1 MTRIFKTFVVS
12 VIALGHVQACASST
26 PDGAAPDIPEFTS
39 MLETARVED
48 GAVGFAMAL
57 IDDGELIY
65 AHGFGETELGRG
77 APITPSHIFHWASVS
92 KPLLA
97 TAIMQLSER
106 GQLSL
111 DAKLI
116 DILPDYRI
124 TDPRQRDI
132 TIRQILLHT
141 SGIPDVENYNWD
153 KPEYDDAALMRW
165 ALTDSPRDLLFD
177 PGTARKYSNVGYEI
191 LGAVI
196 ERISGM
202 SFEDYMRANIFEPL
216 AMTGATFVYPDTENA
231 LRTTGHAGAKE
242 AKRRVEHYPY
252 NRRHGPSSTLNTS
265 VMSFA
270 PFAQALLA
278 GGSLGGAH
286 ILDADTLADMWAPR
300 WTIDEEN
307 AESGAMGWVVENRPG
322 RTRMVRHFGWDD
334 GFRSALL
341 LFPDTK
347 QAVLFVTND
356 EDADL
361 RAYLFPALDILK
373 ERTSGE
379 N

>member
-1 MTRIFKTFVVS
+1 MVRLFKTFFIS
-12 VIALGHVQACASST
+12 AIAFAQAQACAST
-26 PDGAAPDIPEFTS
+26 APKATPDIPEFTS
-39 MLETARVED
+39 MLEAARLED

-65 AHGFGETELGRG
+65 AKGFGETELGGG
-77 APITPSHIFHWASVS
+77 APITPSHVFHWASVS
-92 KPLLA
+92 KPLVA

-116 DILPDYRI
+116 EILPDYRI

-141 SGIPDVENYNWD
+141 SGIPDVEDYDWD
-153 KPEYDDAALMRW
+153 KPEYDEEALRRW
-165 ALTDSPRDLLFD
+165 VLTDSPRDLLFD
-177 PGTARKYSNVGYEI
+177 PGTERKYSNVGYEI
-191 LGAVI
+191 LGALI

-202 SFEDYMRANIFEPL
+202 SFEEYMSANIFESL
-216 AMTGATFVYPDTENA
+216 GMKGTTFIYPDTEKA
-231 LRTTGHAGAKE
+231 LRSVGHAGAKGE
-242 AKRRVEHYPY
+242 KHRIEHYPY

-265 VMSFA
+265 VLSFA

-278 GGSLGGAH
+278 GGSLGETHVLNAE
-286 ILDADTLADMWAPR
+286 TLADMWAPR

-322 RTRMVRHFGWDD
+322 RARMVRHFGWDD

-356 EDADL
+356 EDANL
-361 RAYLFPALDILK
+361 RAYLFPALDMLK
-373 ERTSGE
+373 ERASSE